1 MVLDAPDNLNNCL
14 NDSSDPSIKNCLNND
29 LKNSAVESWPFQ
41 DHIKAPS
48 KSVATYL
55 SPASLANY
63 LPKDSHYYL
72 FLDIDGTLAQFTH
85 DPKDSYVPKSTLSLI
100 QQLQAVKVDT
110 AVVTGRSLAEAKQML
125 NPLQL
130 PIAATHGHEV
140 DFAHYKKDDV
150 TDIGSQFFPPY
161 HYQYQY
167 QYQNQAQSKSNPHGN
182 TRVLAQLKQIK
193 QSILDSCQHY
203 PQLRIEDKPLSC
215 AVHYREHPSLAQAS
229 QKLMLKA
236 ILGME
241 NWELK
246 QGKYVWEAVPKGIN
260 KGTAI
265 MTLLTAMR
273 SMPTDDKKPVTL
285 IFIGDDITDEAGFKA
300 INSLVTSNVTG
311 TIPIHGMSIKVGNE
325 STSAGYYLHNINEV
339 AEFLQSLLT
348 LSTAPNLSAHP

>member
-14 NDSSDPSIKNCLNND
+14 NDSSDPSIKHCLNND
-29 LKNSAVESWPFQ
+29 LKKSAVESWPFK
-41 DHIKAPS
+41 DPRKAPS

-55 SPASLANY
+55 SPSSLANY

-72 FLDIDGTLAQFTH
+72 FLDIDGTLAQFTL
-85 DPKDSYVPKSTLSLI
+85 DPKDSYVPKSTVSLI
-100 QQLQAVKVDT
+100 QQLQAVKVDV

-140 DFAHYKKDDV
+140 DFAHYEKDDV
-150 TDIGSQFFPPY
+150 TDSGSQLFSQY
-161 HYQYQY
+161 YYQY
-167 QYQNQAQSKSNPHGN
+167 QAQSKFNPHAN

-193 QSILDSCQHY
+193 QSIINSCQHY

-236 ILGME
+236 IRGME
-241 NWELK
+241 DWELK
-246 QGKYVWEAVPKGIN
+246 QGKYVWEAVPKGMN

-265 MTLLTAMR
+265 MTLLIAMC
-273 SMPTDDKKPVTL
+273 SIPTDDKKPVTV
-285 IFIGDDITDEAGFKA
+285 IFIGDDVTDEAGFKA
-300 INSLVTSNVTG
+300 INSLATSNVTR
-311 TIPIHGMSIKVGNE
+311 TIPMHGMSIKVGNE
-325 STSAGYYLHNINEV
+325 FTSAGYYLHNTDEV

-348 LSTAPNLSAHP
+348 LITAPNLSAHL